1 MYLFQKIYYS
11 CGIVIILSLCFPSR
25 IPKQLVFY
33 YLPCSFYWERPCF
46 KWSVTLDMYIIGEIK
61 TGILFKDFY
70 ICTTYRKR
78 QKFELISYCFFVPH
92 ADFQVILGK
101 KIYIHF
107 VFKVAYFDPPWVARK
122 KRRIIYFW
130 GVTRKKNFCGKKNAL
145 LKHFFKDFL
154 AQNGFHMT
162 SNIKTSNH
170 HRAIFWWNYV
180 HDFSTKVVLIW
191 EIAANTD
198 FQFVAGQHLNLK
210 MQILTTKMITLKFK
224 KIQWSIKTHFDGQN
238 HNKIE
243 FQNSNFWQE
252 TI

>member
-1 MYLFQKIYYS
+1 MV
-11 CGIVIILSLCFPSR
+11 G
-25 IPKQLVFY
+25 
-33 YLPCSFYWERPCF
+33 YWN
-46 KWSVTLDMYIIGEIK
+46 WVVGYYIIGEIK

-78 QKFELISYCFFVPH
+78 QKFELISYCFFCSTCRLSSNSGQKNIYTFCIQSCLLRPT
-92 ADFQVILGK
+92 LRCEEK
-101 KIYIHF
+101 KKDYLF
-107 VFKVAYFDPPWVARK
+107 LRGYQ
-122 KRRIIYFW
+122 
-130 GVTRKKNFCGKKNAL
+130 KKNFCGKKNAL

-180 HDFSTKVVLIW
+180 HDFSTKVVLFW
-191 EIAANTD
+191 EMATNTD

-224 KIQWSIKTHFDGQN
+224 KIQWSIKHISMAKT
-238 HNKIE
+238 
-243 FQNSNFWQE
+243 
-252 TI
+252 TIK

>member
-1 MYLFQKIYYS
+1 MVGYWNWVITTVHLKCVFPQIKWTFCTSLCNKMRLDFWDGMYLFQKIYYS

-78 QKFELISYCFFVPH
+78 QKFELISYCFFCSTCRLSSNSGQKNIYTYCIQSCLLRPTLRCEEKKK
-92 ADFQVILGK
+92 DYLFLGG
-101 KIYIHF
+101 YQ
-107 VFKVAYFDPPWVARK
+107 
-122 KRRIIYFW
+122 
-130 GVTRKKNFCGKKNAL
+130 KKNFCGKKNAL

-162 SNIKTSNH
+162 SNI
-170 HRAIFWWNYV
+170 
-180 HDFSTKVVLIW
+180 
-191 EIAANTD
+191 
-198 FQFVAGQHLNLK
+198 
-210 MQILTTKMITLKFK
+210 
-224 KIQWSIKTHFDGQN
+224 
-238 HNKIE
+238 
-243 FQNSNFWQE
+243 
-252 TI
+252 

>member
-107 VFKVAYFDPPWVARK
+107 VFKVAYFDPPWDARK
-122 KRRIIYFW
+122 KRRIIYFC
-130 GVTRKKNFCGKKNAL
+130 GVTRKKTFVARRMHFWNIFLKTFWPKMGFTWLRIYKDFKPSSGNFLMKLCARLLYYSRTFLRIGNQHRFSICGWPTFEFKNA
-145 LKHFFKDFL
+145 D
-154 AQNGFHMT
+154 
-162 SNIKTSNH
+162 SD
-170 HRAIFWWNYV
+170 Y
-180 HDFSTKVVLIW
+180 
-191 EIAANTD
+191 
-198 FQFVAGQHLNLK
+198 
-210 MQILTTKMITLKFK
+210 
-224 KIQWSIKTHFDGQN
+224 
-238 HNKIE
+238 
-243 FQNSNFWQE
+243 
-252 TI
+252 